1 MTLRSYE
8 AISLCLYERTG
19 QMGHREFLSVS
30 IVSFARVSERT
41 KVRVIDVAFVV
52 VQYSAKTMTTALTFV
67 PLLARAREMR
77 EPARNF

>member
-1 MTLRSYE
+1 
-8 AISLCLYERTG
+8 
-19 QMGHREFLSVS
+19 MGHREFLAVS
-30 IVSFARVSERT
+30 PVYLAGVRRRR

-67 PLLARAREMR
+67 PSLARAREMR

>member
-1 MTLRSYE
+1 
-8 AISLCLYERTG
+8 
-19 QMGHREFLSVS
+19 MGHREFLAVS
-30 IVSFARVSERT
+30 PVYLAGVRRRR

>member
-1 MTLRSYE
+1 MTLRFYE

-52 VQYSAKTMTTALTFV
+52 VQY
-67 PLLARAREMR
+67 
-77 EPARNF
+77 